1 MAALFPE
8 TFPTKNSAANEEAV
22 SISPSAAELSMSSSA
37 GDLLGMDDAG
47 EEVVGMDDDSSG
59 LSSSSPPRIITPFE
73 GGQSP
78 TPRQPTRKRKAADS
92 TPPSSE
98 GTGRMS
104 APEGTGQAL
113 LAELSPAR
121 LDRFVRTHLLEA
133 SQQASRA
140 AARSFLFYL
149 LRTTVSSGQPKSGR
163 AAAKAKQ
170 AATTEAVSVVECKD
184 EKDEKEFKGEPDANP
199 DAMVDV
205 SPSKIS
211 EKSDK
216 KEEIRKHSV
225 PRRVTRSSARRGSV
239 QAKKKVKR
247 GTPDSSKSTK
257 PTTTTSAVKSP
268 APQPLPAAP
277 SAPLRLFE
285 LLSGFVKSPAPQP
298 LPAAPSA
305 PLRLFELL
313 SGFV

>member
-47 EEVVGMDDDSSG
+47 DGVVGMDDDSSG

-78 TPRQPTRKRKAADS
+78 TTRQPSRKRKASDS
-92 TPPSSE
+92 TPPTSE
-98 GTGRMS
+98 GTGRLS
-104 APEGTGQAL
+104 ASEGTGRLPASEGTGQAL

-149 LRTTVSSGQPKSGR
+149 WRTTVSSGQPKSGR

-199 DAMVDV
+199 NAMVDV

-216 KEEIRKHSV
+216 K
-225 PRRVTRSSARRGSV
+225 RRNSETFC
-239 QAKKKVKR
+239 
-247 GTPDSSKSTK
+247 
-257 PTTTTSAVKSP
+257 
-268 APQPLPAAP
+268 PAACD
-277 SAPLRLFE
+277 
-285 LLSGFVKSPAPQP
+285 
-298 LPAAPSA
+298 
-305 PLRLFELL
+305 
-313 SGFV
+313 